1 MSPGDAGGGGAGTL
15 AGLGRAGRRWHEA
28 SMTMLLVVQ
37 LAVVFGLVPALAAGL
52 PLPPGL
58 AALLLVVVSSLTVL
72 VARGRWAAPA
82 GLVMLLL
89 IGTAAILQR
98 AEQARWATVA
108 GQLVGLLAFVL
119 LSVVVLRAVF
129 GPGRVTGHR
138 IRGAVVLYL
147 NLGLL
152 FAFVDRLV
160 AGLLPG
166 AYLHLPP
173 PEQKATFDAAFDYLS
188 FTTLTSLGIS
198 DIVPVHPVARSLCML
213 EATMGQLL
221 PTVLIARVVTM
232 AIQQDQR

>member
-1 MSPGDAGGGGAGTL
+1 MSPRHDGRGAGVLAGVVRAGG
-15 AGLGRAGRRWHEA
+15 RWRET
-28 SMTMLLVVQ
+28 SMTVLLVIQVV
-37 LAVVFGLVPALAAGL
+37 VVFGLVPALAAGL
-52 PLPPGL
+52 PLPSGF
-58 AALLLVVVSSLTVL
+58 AALLLVVVTSLTVL
-72 VARGRWAAPA
+72 LARGRWAAPA
-82 GLVMLLL
+82 GVVMLLL
-89 IGTAAILQR
+89 AGATAILQR
-98 AEQARWATVA
+98 WNRSEAAMVA
-108 GQLVGLLAFVL
+108 GQVVGLLAFVL

-129 GPGRVTGHR
+129 GPGRVTTHR

-152 FAFVDRLV
+152 FASADRLV

-173 PEQKATFDAAFDYLS
+173 PGQKATFDAAFDYLS

-198 DIVPVHPVARSLCML
+198 DITPVHPVARSLCML

-232 AIQQDQR
+232 AMREDER